1 MQKIDIAR
9 LRKDHGMSQCLLAE
23 QLQIKQSFLSAIE
36 NGKSSLPSNKR
47 QRLTEIFPEVDL
59 SLYYVES
66 ESIPENDSM
75 PDVARNEASM
85 LTQLLN
91 YFHAQAHKE
100 SDKEHVAMHA
110 RVDAL
115 QQRNDSLV
123 ERNEILQ
130 EKLDML
136 RVEIDALKT
145 ENFRLKEILLN
156 NGVKY

>member
-1 MQKIDIAR
+1 MQRIDIAR
-9 LRKDHGMSQCLLAE
+9 LRKDHGMSQRVLAE
-23 QLQIKQSFLSAIE
+23 KLQIKQSFLSAIE
-36 NGKSSLPSNKR
+36 TGKSPLPTNKR
-47 QRLTEIFPEVDL
+47 LRLAEIFSDVDFCNYYIDGELTPEMDV
-59 SLYYVES
+59 
-66 ESIPENDSM
+66 M
-75 PDVARNEASM
+75 PDMARNEAGV

-91 YFHAQAHKE
+91 YFHTQAHKE
-100 SDKEHVAMHA
+100 SDKEHLAMHA

-145 ENFRLKEILLN
+145 ENFHLKEILLN
-156 NGVKY
+156 NGLKY